1 MVKSEMTKL
10 VRDINKLLKAEDV
23 EKVGVK
29 CLC

>member
-23 EKVGVK
+23 EKVGVT
-29 CLC
+29 C

>member
-23 EKVGVK
+23 EKVGVI
-29 CLC
+29 C